1 MRKVLLPVEALNC
14 RGRGTLRVDCIPVE
28 IGGLPAE
35 SMAMG
40 NLIAGES
47 GKKMNG

>member
-1 MRKVLLPVEALNC
+1 
-14 RGRGTLRVDCIPVE
+14 VE

>member
-1 MRKVLLPVEALNC
+1 
-14 RGRGTLRVDCIPVE
+14 VE

-35 SMAMG
+35 FIAMG
-40 NLIAGES
+40 NLMAARS